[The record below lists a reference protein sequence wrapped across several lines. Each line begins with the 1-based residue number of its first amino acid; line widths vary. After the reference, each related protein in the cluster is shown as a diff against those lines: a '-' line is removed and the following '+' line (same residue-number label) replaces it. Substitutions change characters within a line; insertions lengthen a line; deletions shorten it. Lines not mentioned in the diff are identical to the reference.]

1 MQALLEFAPLVA
13 FFVAYRVW
21 GLYTAT
27 AVLMAAM
34 AILLIVDYV
43 RLRRVPAM
51 HTLSAVLVFLFG
63 TATLILHDLRFI
75 QWKPTVFFWLASLA
89 FLGSHWIGKQTLT
102 QGLLSAALGGEE
114 IRVAHS
120 TWKRLNLLW
129 VAFYALLGGLNLL
142 VAVGNDLINFV
153 DVLGKADLKRYSEFL
168 SLANKNGSFLI
179 SASPEI
185 QNGRVETHVNIL
197 FRPAEKDCPKC
208 SKMRFVQSAQAFGAD
223 GKEVV
228 WSKSEANRSLT

>member
-34 AILLIVDYV
+34 AILLVVDYV
-43 RLRRVPAM
+43 RLRRIPAM

-75 QWKPTVFFWLASLA
+75 QWKPTVFFWLASIA
-89 FLGSHWIGKQTLT
+89 FLGSQWIGKQTLT
-102 QGLLSAALGGEE
+102 RRLLTAALGGEE
-114 IRVAHS
+114 NGVAES

-129 VAFYALLGGLNLL
+129 VVFYALLGALNLFVAFNFSEHVWVPFKVIGLPVINL
-142 VAVGNDLINFV
+142 VFVGVQVAWLV
-153 DVLGKADLKRYSEFL
+153 RRSSAAKAEPDV
-168 SLANKNGSFLI
+168 
-179 SASPEI
+179 
-185 QNGRVETHVNIL
+185 VN
-197 FRPAEKDCPKC
+197 
-208 SKMRFVQSAQAFGAD
+208 QS
-223 GKEVV
+223 
-228 WSKSEANRSLT
+228 